1 MSITPTRAT
10 IIGDTASVAFEA
22 SIGGG
27 STPGL
32 LGEVELVDG
41 VWVALRQQ
49 LCTYVGFIGV
59 ECPPE

>member
-1 MSITPTRAT
+1 MSITLTRAT